1 VEAGLLKY
9 QHAGNKLMRQATLNS
24 LEMMTRLMVVE
35 ARETLSRMNQRFEG
49 LYQDEKEK
57 VERIKMAIAQE
68 RSKA

>member
-9 QHAGNKLMRQATLNS
+9 HYGCNKLMRQATLNS

-35 ARETLSRMNQRFEG
+35 AKDTLARINTRFHALYREE
-49 LYQDEKEK
+49 EKK
-57 VERIKMAIAQE
+57 VEGMRAAIAEE